1 MVRTLSICKN
11 KIYTKLILETI
22 TQHKRDERID
32 KLKSATLTALI
43 SALLF
48 LLIFYYQFVREIPKE
63 EKVTTMLINF
73 GDNRNGNGAEEPAN
87 QEGSLASADI
97 YIPEEL
103 KTPEPQPQE
112 IVETPKAVEKPA
124 EKIITGKSE
133 KTTAVKTEKTEKKS
147 TKSSET
153 TASKTTTSKT
163 SSTSNTTAK
172 NAQGDGQGTAAI
184 GNLIKGRGTKTGT
197 QGTDGTVGN
206 SGDPLGGKGD
216 GDSKI
221 GVDRKLISYIPGTMG
236 KGGEQPSHNCTANG
250 TITISYTVDKAG
262 NVISAR
268 RSSGISDP
276 CVVTAA
282 VIWVKKY
289 VKAEKASTNSTGTYK
304 ITF

>member
-1 MVRTLSICKN
+1 M
-11 KIYTKLILETI
+11 ETI
-22 TQHKRDERID
+22 TQHKRDEKID

-73 GDNRNGNGAEEPAN
+73 GDNRKGNGAEEPAN

-163 SSTSNTTAK
+163 STTSNTTAK

>member
-1 MVRTLSICKN
+1 M
-11 KIYTKLILETI
+11 ETI

-97 YIPEEL
+97 YIPDEL

-133 KTTAVKTEKTEKKS
+133 KTSAVKTEKTEKKS

-153 TASKTTTSKT
+153 TAFKTTASKT
-163 SSTSNTTAK
+163 SSTSNTTNK

>member
-1 MVRTLSICKN
+1 MENI
-11 KIYTKLILETI
+11 I
-22 TQHKRDERID
+22 QHKRDEKID

-73 GDNRNGNGAEEPAN
+73 GDNRNGIGAEEPAN

-153 TASKTTTSKT
+153 TASKSTTSKT
-163 SSTSNTTAK
+163 SSTSNTTTK

>member
-1 MVRTLSICKN
+1 M
-11 KIYTKLILETI
+11 I

-112 IVETPKAVEKPA
+112 IVETPKTIEKPA

-133 KTTAVKTEKTEKKS
+133 KTTAVKTDKTEKKS

-153 TASKTTTSKT
+153 TASKSTTSKT
-163 SSTSNTTAK
+163 SSTSNTTTK

-197 QGTDGTVGN
+197 QGTDGTMGN
-206 SGDPLGGKGD
+206 SGDPLGEKGD

>member
-1 MVRTLSICKN
+1 M
-11 KIYTKLILETI
+11 I
-22 TQHKRDERID
+22 TQHKRDEKID

-133 KTTAVKTEKTEKKS
+133 KTTAVKTDKTEKKS

-153 TASKTTTSKT
+153 TASKSTTSKT
-163 SSTSNTTAK
+163 SSTSNTTTK

-184 GNLIKGRGTKTGT
+184 GNIIKGRGTKTGT
-197 QGTDGTVGN
+197 QGTDGTMGN
-206 SGDPLGGKGD
+206 SGDPLGEKGD

>member
-1 MVRTLSICKN
+1 MK
-11 KIYTKLILETI
+11 
-22 TQHKRDERID
+22 TQHKRDEKID

-133 KTTAVKTEKTEKKS
+133 KTTAVKTEKSEKKS

>member
-1 MVRTLSICKN
+1 M
-11 KIYTKLILETI
+11 ETI

-97 YIPEEL
+97 HIPEEL

-112 IVETPKAVEKPA
+112 IVETPKAVEKPT

-133 KTTAVKTEKTEKKS
+133 KTSAVKTDKTEKKS

-153 TASKTTTSKT
+153 VASKTTTSKT

-197 QGTDGTVGN
+197 QGTNGIVGN

>member
-1 MVRTLSICKN
+1 M
-11 KIYTKLILETI
+11 ETI
-22 TQHKRDERID
+22 TQHKRDEKID

-112 IVETPKAVEKPA
+112 IVETPKAVDKPA

-153 TASKTTTSKT
+153 TASKSTTSKT
-163 SSTSNTTAK
+163 TSTSNTTAK

-197 QGTDGTVGN
+197 QGTDGTDGN

-236 KGGEQPSHNCTANG
+236 KGGEQPSHNCTASG

>member
-1 MVRTLSICKN
+1 M
-11 KIYTKLILETI
+11 ETI

-103 KTPEPQPQE
+103 KTPEPQLQE

>member
-1 MVRTLSICKN
+1 M
-11 KIYTKLILETI
+11 ETTI
-22 TQHKRDERID
+22 QHKRKERND

-97 YIPEEL
+97 YVPEEL
-103 KTPEPQPQE
+103 KTPEPE
-112 IVETPKAVEKPA
+112 KVVEKPVEKPKAVEKPA

-133 KTTAVKTEKTEKKS
+133 KSTAIKTEKTEKKS
-147 TKSSET
+147 TKT
-153 TASKTTTSKT
+153 TENTSSKTSPSKT
-163 SSTSNTTAK
+163 SSTSNTSAK
-172 NAQGDGQGTAAI
+172 NAQGDGKGTAAI
-184 GNLIKGRGTKTGT
+184 GNLIKGRGTKTGS
-197 QGTDGTVGN
+197 QGTNGTTGN
-206 SGDPLGGKGD
+206 AGDPLGGNGN

-221 GVDRKLISYIPGTMG
+221 GVDRKLIAFIPGTMG
-236 KGGEQPSHNCTANG
+236 KGGEQPSHNCSANG

-262 NVISAR
+262 NVTSAR

-289 VKAEKASTNSTGTYK
+289 VKAEKATTISTGTYK

>member
-1 MVRTLSICKN
+1 M
-11 KIYTKLILETI
+11 ETI
-22 TQHKRDERID
+22 IQHKRDERND

-73 GDNRNGNGAEEPAN
+73 GDNRNGNGIEEPAN

-103 KTPEPQPQE
+103 KTPDPEQPIE
-112 IVETPKAVEKPA
+112 KPVETPKAVEKSV

-133 KTTAVKTEKTEKKS
+133 KNSAEKTEKKS
-147 TKSSET
+147 TKTTENTSSK
-153 TASKTTTSKT
+153 SSTSKT
-163 SSTSNTTAK
+163 SSTSNTTTK
-172 NAQGDGQGTAAI
+172 NAQGDGKGTAAI
-184 GNLIKGRGTKTGT
+184 GNLIKGRGTKTGS
-197 QGTDGTVGN
+197 QGTGGITGN
-206 SGDPLGGKGD
+206 AGDPLGGNGN

-221 GVDRKLISYIPGTMG
+221 GVDRKLIAFIPGTMG
-236 KGGEQPSHNCTANG
+236 KGGEQPSHNCSANG

-262 NVISAR
+262 NVTSAH

-289 VKAEKASTNSTGTYK
+289 VKAEKAPTNSTGTYK

>member
-1 MVRTLSICKN
+1 M
-11 KIYTKLILETI
+11 I

-133 KTTAVKTEKTEKKS
+133 KTTAVKTDKTEKKS

-153 TASKTTTSKT
+153 TASKSTTSKT

-172 NAQGDGQGTAAI
+172 NTQGDGQGTAAI

-197 QGTDGTVGN
+197 QGTDGTMGN
-206 SGDPLGGKGD
+206 SGDPLGEKGD

>member
-1 MVRTLSICKN
+1 M
-11 KIYTKLILETI
+11 I

-112 IVETPKAVEKPA
+112 IVETPKTIEKPA

-133 KTTAVKTEKTEKKS
+133 KTTAVKTDKTEKKS

-153 TASKTTTSKT
+153 TASKSTTSKT

-197 QGTDGTVGN
+197 QGTDGTMGN
-206 SGDPLGGKGD
+206 SGDPLGEKGD

-221 GVDRKLISYIPGTMG
+221 GLDRKLISYIPGTMG

>member
-1 MVRTLSICKN
+1 M
-11 KIYTKLILETI
+11 I
-22 TQHKRDERID
+22 TQHKRDEKID

-133 KTTAVKTEKTEKKS
+133 KTTAVKTEKSEKKS

-153 TASKTTTSKT
+153 TASKTTTAKT
-163 SSTSNTTAK
+163 SSTSNTATK

>member
-1 MVRTLSICKN
+1 M
-11 KIYTKLILETI
+11 ETI

-133 KTTAVKTEKTEKKS
+133 KTSAVKTEKTEKKS

-289 VKAEKASTNSTGTYK
+289 VKAEKAPTNSTGTYK

>member
-1 MVRTLSICKN
+1 M
-11 KIYTKLILETI
+11 ETI

-147 TKSSET
+147 AKSSET

-163 SSTSNTTAK
+163 SSTRNTTAK